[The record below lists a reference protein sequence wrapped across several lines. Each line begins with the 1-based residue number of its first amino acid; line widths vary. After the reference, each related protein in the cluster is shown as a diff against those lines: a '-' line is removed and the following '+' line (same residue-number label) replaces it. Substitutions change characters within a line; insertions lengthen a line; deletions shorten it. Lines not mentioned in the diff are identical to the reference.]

1 MLAATVYLLAGGLT
15 PAVSTEIET
24 VCAGVSN
31 PGSSSNDLS
40 ICCRQEAKDC
50 SWTFDGSASCS
61 KAKAHVSNCPTTI
74 S

>member
-15 PAVSTEIET
+15 PAVSSEIET

-40 ICCRQEAKDC
+40 ICCRQEAKD
-50 SWTFDGSASCS
+50 
-61 KAKAHVSNCPTTI
+61 
-74 S
+74 